1 VIYTETYTYDDA
13 NNNGQYYK
21 ISKTILGDTNSPSI
35 TTNIYINKFG
45 QTEKQE
51 SMHSSNYMYT
61 YKYDYLG
68 NKIEEKSARANDENW
83 NQPYTSKYEYNY
95 AGKVT
100 KTYNVNGDYSTIEYD
115 ALGRVKTET
124 DIKGN
129 KASPIYSTTY
139 SYDNLG
145 RVLEEKKPFENIND
159 TVYYSDKKHYY
170 DLNGNIILEKVAQ
183 NKSDEATAYTQ
194 TKNEYNNRNM
204 LVKVITYDKE
214 VPANFTQ
221 YYYDGIGNK
230 IRMYTGLSSSLII
243 NGLDNVTTTGDTDYS
258 VTKYEYNQFNKLAK
272 MTDALGNSETY
283 NYDYNGN
290 LVQHIDR
297 NGNII
302 VMTYDGLNNIL
313 SKAVTT
319 PDGSGNSS
327 NIYTYTITGKM
338 ASMSCGKNST
348 TYVYDDLGR
357 LITEAE
363 SNGITKDYSYDAE
376 DNRKSLVIKQN
387 GAVKENTTY
396 TYDNMNRLY
405 QVLENGQ
412 LSATYSY
419 DANGNRE
426 GLEYTNGNSTEYQY
440 NLGNKL
446 IQLTNKKGTS
456 TISQYNYTYYLD
468 GNQASKN
475 DSTTGLTSYVYDGF
489 GRLSSVSEP
498 GSVVTTYQYDDRNN
512 RRAMTIRSGANA
524 GTTTYEYDKNNR
536 LLKEMK
542 AAGENETDI
551 TRYGYDAN
559 GNQTY
564 KENETL
570 KPVVT
575 GDTESLNMYIVGQDA
590 SDDASLYQYDG
601 FNQLIKSIVGDKTVT
616 YEYDGNGLRTS
627 KTVNGAATTQVWDGD
642 QIALELNGSGAVTN
656 KYVRGINLIYGDDG
670 TGSNK
675 KFYLF
680 NGHGDVIQLTD
691 NTGTVVKNYDYDA
704 FGNEKNIDP
713 NDTNVFRYCGEYFDK
728 ETGTIYLRARYYD
741 SSIGRFIT
749 EDSYEGK
756 ANDPL
761 SLNLYTYCGNNPVNF
776 FDSSGHTTTS
786 EGVAVHSAVEA
797 YFMSLYPLFGQVEF
811 YIPKNASTN
820 KSGSGYADMVLS
832 YEYQTQVYELKTTT
846 YFYDFKYNV
855 SGKAQLNSYIQA
867 MKANGITNPKA
878 GTTFNPN
885 GVVLPYPGN
894 PKKEI
899 VLSTHYEKD
908 PGMIYYY
915 IRNTK
920 TQEEPK
926 TVETVE
932 KTAITTAIIGGLIK
946 VVKSAY
952 DVWNSAGRPVPV
964 FP

>member
-1 VIYTETYTYDDA
+1 
-13 NNNGQYYK
+13 
-21 ISKTILGDTNSPSI
+21 
-35 TTNIYINKFG
+35 
-45 QTEKQE
+45 
-51 SMHSSNYMYT
+51 MHSSNYMYT

-115 ALGRVKTET
+115 ALGRVRTET

-129 KASPIYSTTY
+129 KSNPIYSTTY

-145 RVLEEKKPFENIND
+145 RVLEERKPFENING

-183 NKSDEATAYTQ
+183 NKSGEATAYTQ

-221 YYYDGIGNK
+221 YYYDGVGNK
-230 IRMYTGLSSSLII
+230 VRMYTGLSSPLII
-243 NGLDNVTTTGDTDYS
+243 NGLDNVTTTGDTNYS
-258 VTKYEYNQFNKLAK
+258 VTKYEYNQFNKLVK
-272 MTDALGNSETY
+272 MIDALGNSETY

-290 LVQHIDR
+290 LVQHVDR

-302 VMTYDGLNNIL
+302 IMTYDGLNNIL

-319 PDGSGNSS
+319 PDGSGSSS

-338 ASMSCGKNST
+338 ASMSCGENST

-363 SNGITKDYSYDAE
+363 SNGITKDYSYDAG
-376 DNRKSLVIKQN
+376 NNKKSLAIKQN

-426 GLEYTNGNSTEYQY
+426 RLEYTNGNSTEYQY

-446 IQLTNKKGTS
+446 IQLANKKCAS

-475 DSTTGLTSYVYDGF
+475 DLTAGLTSYVYDGL

-498 GSVVTTYQYDDRNN
+498 GSVVTTYQYDDSNN
-512 RRAMTIRSGANA
+512 RTAMTISSGANA

-564 KENETL
+564 KEKETL
-570 KPVVT
+570 KPAVT
-575 GDTESLNMYIVGQDA
+575 GDTESLNIYIVGQDA
-590 SDDASLYQYDG
+590 SNDASIYQYDG
-601 FNQLIKSIVGDKTVT
+601 LNQLTKSIVGDKTVT
-616 YEYDGNGLRTS
+616 YGYDGNGLRTS
-627 KTVNGAATTQVWDGD
+627 KTVNGSVTTEVWDGD
-642 QIALELNGSGAVTN
+642 QIALELNGVGAVTN

-691 NTGTVVKNYDYDA
+691 NTGTVEKNYDYDA

-713 NDTNVFRYCGEYFDK
+713 NDTNPFRYSGGEYYWDN
-728 ETGTIYLRARYYD
+728 ETRDYYIKARYYD
-741 SSIGRFIT
+741 PTIGRFIS
-749 EDSYEGK
+749 EDSSWSSKIKLVNETEID
-756 ANDPL
+756 DPL
-761 SLNLYTYCGNNPVNF
+761 SLNLYNYCANNPVMY
-776 FDSSGHTTTS
+776 FDSDGHCFMLVTGAIGAVVGGIVGGAVSYAKTGKVSWKAVATGAVIGGAIGLTGGAATAFLTTGSALTS
-786 EGVAVHSAVEA
+786 TSAVMTGAEVIGIGGRTVVIGETMRRVNEYA
-797 YFMSLYPLFGQVEF
+797 NEINAKTYSGLINYSQLEEKFGTKIANFLGKVDNAKWLLAQMSKNTRIVDIGIDLKRASRSSSYLMERIITFF
-811 YIPKNASTN
+811 YKN
-820 KSGSGYADMVLS
+820 
-832 YEYQTQVYELKTTT
+832 
-846 YFYDFKYNV
+846 
-855 SGKAQLNSYIQA
+855 
-867 MKANGITNPKA
+867 
-878 GTTFNPN
+878 
-885 GVVLPYPGN
+885 
-894 PKKEI
+894 KEI
-899 VLSTHYEKD
+899 VQKL
-908 PGMIYYY
+908 
-915 IRNTK
+915 
-920 TQEEPK
+920 
-926 TVETVE
+926 
-932 KTAITTAIIGGLIK
+932 
-946 VVKSAY
+946 VK
-952 DVWNSAGRPVPV
+952 
-964 FP
+964 